1 MTGIEPEPF
10 ELGEHLV
17 EASGKL
23 VLIDRL
29 LNYLQ
34 TTGHKVLMF
43 SQMTHMLDILQD
55 YLGYRGNTQFPDKNG
70 GACRYRNHI
79 HIQERTKT
87 SYACRPILF
96 DFEIKFCLNHK
107 SCTRLSILSEC
118 CKCLS
123 HLSVVISICE
133 YVGVV
138 CLDILPVHEIHNKC
152 ILPYINF
159 DDKKDC

>member
-29 LNYLQ
+29 LNYLK

-55 YLGYRGNTQFPDKNG
+55 YLGYRGNTHIFQTEMGEPVSYTCTYTGEDKN
-70 GACRYRNHI
+70 R
-79 HIQERTKT
+79 
-87 SYACRPILF
+87 L
-96 DFEIKFCLNHK
+96 CL
-107 SCTRLSILSEC
+107 LSE
-118 CKCLS
+118 S
-123 HLSVVISICE
+123 IS
-133 YVGVV
+133 
-138 CLDILPVHEIHNKC
+138 
-152 ILPYINF
+152 F
-159 DDKKDC
+159 

>member
-29 LNYLQ
+29 LNYLK

-55 YLGYRGNTQFPDKNG
+55 YLGYRGNTHIFQTEMGEPVG
-70 GACRYRNHI
+70 IGIVYMYIYRRG
-79 HIQERTKT
+79 QKQ
-87 SYACRPILF
+87 AMPA
-96 DFEIKFCLNHK
+96 
-107 SCTRLSILSEC
+107 
-118 CKCLS
+118 
-123 HLSVVISICE
+123 V
-133 YVGVV
+133 
-138 CLDILPVHEIHNKC
+138 
-152 ILPYINF
+152 
-159 DDKKDC
+159 

>member
-29 LNYLQ
+29 LNYLK

-55 YLGYRGNTQFPDKNG
+55 YLGYRGICNTISRQKMKKEY
-70 GACRYRNHI
+70 RYLNAI
-79 HIQERTKT
+79 HIIVF
-87 SYACRPILF
+87 ILYF
-96 DFEIKFCLNHK
+96 LIYL
-107 SCTRLSILSEC
+107 
-118 CKCLS
+118 
-123 HLSVVISICE
+123 LSVFE
-133 YVGVV
+133 LVGEV
-138 CLDILPVHEIHNKC
+138 CL
-152 ILPYINF
+152 Y
-159 DDKKDC
+159 

>member
-70 GACRYRNHI
+70 GGHVGIGIIYIYRRG
-79 HIQERTKT
+79 QKQAMPAVR
-87 SYACRPILF
+87 SYLIL
-96 DFEIKFCLNHK
+96 K
-107 SCTRLSILSEC
+107 
-118 CKCLS
+118 
-123 HLSVVISICE
+123 
-133 YVGVV
+133 
-138 CLDILPVHEIHNKC
+138 
-152 ILPYINF
+152 
-159 DDKKDC
+159 